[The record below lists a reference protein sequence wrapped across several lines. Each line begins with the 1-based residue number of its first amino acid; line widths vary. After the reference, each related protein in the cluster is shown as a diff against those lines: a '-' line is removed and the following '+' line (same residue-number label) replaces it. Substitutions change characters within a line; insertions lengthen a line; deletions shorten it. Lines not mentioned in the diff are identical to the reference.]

1 MKGRE
6 AKASPSTDLLVCFP
20 SRVHLTLMQNPI
32 CSPVRT
38 QDHKNRHHLK
48 KSSTTRTI
56 GQASPLTWTNTKSE
70 ITEPTS
76 PKVNCAG
83 KIKVMRPKTTATKSW
98 QSVMEEIEKLHNN
111 NKHKKHCKLAPSL
124 GFKKEVMHLFT
135 CLHGMRLD
143 LRCFGTLN
151 PKGEDNDDIEDEGY
165 GEKEK
170 DKEKENH
177 VVVEEN
183 HNETSGTVFP
193 KWLMV
198 LQENNQGNVLDKED
212 TNGSSAQ
219 ESEEHTGPPP
229 NALLLMR
236 CRSSPVKSWLKL
248 NAEKNNEER
257 EVVENEHIEEGSVK
271 EKRKSLKSL
280 MEENR
285 KNENLVV
292 MRYDSDSYKI
302 SSPEIDR
309 ESKF

>member
-1 MKGRE
+1 MKGSE
-6 AKASPSTDLLVCFP
+6 AKTSSSKDLLVCFP
-20 SRVHLTLMQNPI
+20 SRVHLTLMQKPI

-38 QDHKNRHHLK
+38 QDHKNRHHNNHHLK
-48 KSSTTRTI
+48 KSSTTRPI

-111 NKHKKHCKLAPSL
+111 NKHKKHSKLVPSL
-124 GFKKEVMHLFT
+124 SFKKEVRHLFT
-135 CLHGMRLD
+135 CLHSMRLD

-151 PKGEDNDDIEDEGY
+151 PKGEDDEDIEDEGY
-165 GEKEK
+165 GEK

-177 VVVEEN
+177 VVVEET

-198 LQENNQGNVLDKED
+198 LQENKED
-212 TNGSSAQ
+212 TNGSSA
-219 ESEEHTGPPP
+219 EEAEEHTGPPP

-236 CRSSPVKSWLKL
+236 CRSAPVKSWLKQ
-248 NAEKNNEER
+248 NVEENNEER
-257 EVVENEHIEEGSVK
+257 EAVENEVNEHIEEGIVK
-271 EKRKSLKSL
+271 EKMKCLKSL

-292 MRYDSDSYKI
+292 MKYESESYKI
-302 SSPEIDR
+302 SSSEIDK
-309 ESKF
+309 ESKL

>member
-151 PKGEDNDDIEDEGY
+151 PKGEDNDDIEDEG
-165 GEKEK
+165 
-170 DKEKENH
+170 
-177 VVVEEN
+177 
-183 HNETSGTVFP
+183 
-193 KWLMV
+193 
-198 LQENNQGNVLDKED
+198 
-212 TNGSSAQ
+212 
-219 ESEEHTGPPP
+219 
-229 NALLLMR
+229 
-236 CRSSPVKSWLKL
+236 SSPVKSWLKL